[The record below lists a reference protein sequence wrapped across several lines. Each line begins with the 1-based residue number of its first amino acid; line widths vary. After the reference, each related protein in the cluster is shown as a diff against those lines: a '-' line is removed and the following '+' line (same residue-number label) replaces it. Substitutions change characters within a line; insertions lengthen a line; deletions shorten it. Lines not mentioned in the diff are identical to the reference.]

1 MDEVYCRRKFFR
13 EPLHSSI
20 ANVRPPSS
28 PLLSSFPL
36 PLLSPWR
43 AFGDYSKVA
52 WNGSKIP
59 NRMGRHRCDSCGD
72 SSLSESGVSR
82 KPRLNKLRFE
92 GMTPR
97 FHRAAARFSSLS
109 RQFFSLSLS
118 RAPFIIS
125 YRRRWLEMIRSTIL
139 IFHLDFVSR
148 SSSCS
153 IEKAIRICKLLLAD
167 RHVILLLLVAFRGWL
182 KLKLI

>member
-13 EPLHSSI
+13 EPLLSSI
-20 ANVRPPSS
+20 ANVRPPLPSSSSSFSS
-28 PLLSSFPL
+28 PLP
-36 PLLSPWR
+36 SPWR

-97 FHRAAARFSSLS
+97 FHRPAAPFSSLS
-109 RQFFSLSLS
+109 RQFSLFSRFSLSLS
-118 RAPFIIS
+118 RPRWLYYY
-125 YRRRWLEMIRSTIL
+125 YRRRWLEMIRDSLRT
-139 IFHLDFVSR
+139 
-148 SSSCS
+148 SSCS
-153 IEKAIRICKLLLAD
+153 IED
-167 RHVILLLLVAFRGWL
+167 QN
-182 KLKLI
+182 